1 MTDAQR
7 LPASLTNVGRRVG
20 PEAGDGPYG
29 PAANRE
35 GVIDEGRLGA
45 MEPSKQQFSGI
56 SCAWRIAFSRRMLSA
71 QILS

>member
-1 MTDAQR
+1 
-7 LPASLTNVGRRVG
+7 
-20 PEAGDGPYG
+20 
-29 PAANRE
+29 
-35 GVIDEGRLGA
+35 